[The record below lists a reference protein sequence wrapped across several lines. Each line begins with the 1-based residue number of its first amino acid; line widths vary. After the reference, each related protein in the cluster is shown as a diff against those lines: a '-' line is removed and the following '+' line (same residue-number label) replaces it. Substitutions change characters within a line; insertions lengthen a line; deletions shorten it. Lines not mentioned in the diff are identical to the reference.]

1 MEKIESVFQDREAT
15 GKTPLIVSRVP
26 LAENSIESRLIAI
39 WKDFFEIE
47 DITSESDFFKLGGD
61 SLKLI
66 ELLTIINQ
74 EFQVGLNISDF
85 FSKKTIHNI
94 GQLITKEMNGTDR
107 FPNFIWRR
115 NKSSIRFPCNS
126 RMLYLPESVTYTHRP
141 NLANQITIEG
151 TFCVEQFERAL
162 NQIVQRHEA
171 FRTSFTK

>member
-1 MEKIESVFQDREAT
+1 MNLSFRIRRQRGRRRLLFH
-15 GKTPLIVSRVP
+15 GLP

-107 FPNFIWRR
+107 LPEFHLAPKQKFYPVSCIQ
-115 NKSSIRFPCNS
+115 

-171 FRTSFTK
+171 FEHLSPNKR

>member
-1 MEKIESVFQDREAT
+1 M
-15 GKTPLIVSRVP
+15 
-26 LAENSIESRLIAI
+26 
-39 WKDFFEIE
+39 
-47 DITSESDFFKLGGD
+47 
-61 SLKLI
+61 
-66 ELLTIINQ
+66 
-74 EFQVGLNISDF
+74 GLNISDF

-107 FPNFIWRR
+107 LPEFHLAPKQKFYPVSCIQ
-115 NKSSIRFPCNS
+115 

-171 FRTSFTK
+171 FRTSFHQINGEVVQQFMGM

>member
-1 MEKIESVFQDREAT
+1 MEKIESVFQDQEAT

-94 GQLITKEMNGTDR
+94 GQLITKEMNR
-107 FPNFIWRR
+107 SASRI
-115 NKSSIRFPCNS
+115 SSGAETKVLSGF
-126 RMLYLPESVTYTHRP
+126 LYSKNVIPS
-141 NLANQITIEG
+141 
-151 TFCVEQFERAL
+151 
-162 NQIVQRHEA
+162 
-171 FRTSFTK
+171 

>member
-1 MEKIESVFQDREAT
+1 MEKIESVFQDQEAT

-85 FSKKTIHNI
+85 F
-94 GQLITKEMNGTDR
+94 
-107 FPNFIWRR
+107 
-115 NKSSIRFPCNS
+115 
-126 RMLYLPESVTYTHRP
+126 
-141 NLANQITIEG
+141 
-151 TFCVEQFERAL
+151 
-162 NQIVQRHEA
+162 
-171 FRTSFTK
+171 